1 MDVCLRGVFRFSR
14 ALIPHMVQQ
23 GGGASANIASVLGLK
38 AVLGFPVHAYAV
50 AKAGVVRLTTTIAV
64 HDVQDKIR
72 GNGIA
77 PAIVETSLTASWT
90 RAATMRAALEARHPI
105 GRLGTPEDIAR
116 AAVSCASDES
126 GWTAGSVLTVDGGV
140 MAQ

>member
-1 MDVCLRGVFRFSR
+1 M
-14 ALIPHMVQQ
+14 
-23 GGGASANIASVLGLK
+23 LGLK

-50 AKAGVVRLTTTIAV
+50 AKAGVLMLTTTIAG
-64 HDVQDKIR
+64 HDAQDRIR

-90 RAATMRAALEARHPI
+90 RDATMRAALEARHPLR
-105 GRLGTPEDIAR
+105 RLGTPEDIAR
-116 AAVSCASDES
+116 AAVYGASDGS
-126 GWTAGSVLTVDGGV
+126 LWTAGSVLTVDGGV